1 MIIQPGN
8 GFTIWLTGM
17 QGAGK
22 RTLARALTERLRRLE
37 RPVEFFEGPE
47 WEQFIGPGP
56 GETLEERN
64 ALIRR
69 AGFVA
74 KAITRAG
81 GFAIVAQVSPT
92 RDLRDALRKEIGR
105 FLEVYVDCSF
115 QTLLDRDASG
125 QYKRAIRGEIPNFI
139 GVTDPYEPPANPHVR
154 YDSSQMS
161 VEEGVGL
168 VLAALAY
175 EGALS
180 ETEAGLAAGA
190 SKAEKPAR
198 SRKVPPSIL
207 FTAEMLKLPEGQ
219 TRMDSFPA
227 PAPRGRPERAT
238 TRSRGGRGGA
248 KGTAARPAEAPAAPA
263 KKSEPVKASRKP
275 AAAPAPASKT
285 AAGKK
290 SVAAQPRAAKPA
302 AARKAAVKPAAAR
315 PAASK
320 KADPKK
326 ADPKKAVPKKAV
338 PKKAAGKPAAKKVDA
353 KKVAAKKVAAKK
365 APAKQVA
372 PAKKPAAARKPAAR
386 KVTPA
391 KKAPPARKPAAVRKP
406 ASAKKPVAKVA
417 AARKPAPAKAS
428 DRNGVASRRGQNAKS
443 SVKAVP
449 KAAARTVRASGR
461 AQR

>member
-22 RTLARALTERLRRLE
+22 RTLARALAERLRRLE

-92 RDLRDALRKEIGR
+92 RELRDALRKEIGR

-115 QTLLDRDASG
+115 QTLLDRDSSG
-125 QYKRAIRGEIPNFI
+125 QYKRAILGEIPNFI

-180 ETEAGLAAGA
+180 EAEAGLAAGA
-190 SKAEKPAR
+190 SKGEKPAR
-198 SRKVPPSIL
+198 SRKVPASIL

-227 PAPRGRPERAT
+227 PAPRGRPEKAPSSRS
-238 TRSRGGRGGA
+238 RSRGTR
-248 KGTAARPAEAPAAPA
+248 TAAPKPAQAPAAAAPKAEPA
-263 KKSEPVKASRKP
+263 K
-275 AAAPAPASKT
+275 
-285 AAGKK
+285 
-290 SVAAQPRAAKPA
+290 A
-302 AARKAAVKPAAAR
+302 AARKAAAPA
-315 PAASK
+315 K
-320 KADPKK
+320 KTA
-326 ADPKKAVPKKAV
+326 
-338 PKKAAGKPAAKKVDA
+338 AAKKPVDA
-353 KKVAAKKVAAKK
+353 KAAVAARK
-365 APAKQVA
+365 PA
-372 PAKKPAAARKPAAR
+372 PAKKPAAAKKP
-386 KVTPA
+386 TPA
-391 KKAPPARKPAAVRKP
+391 KKPALAKKPAAAAKKKP
-406 ASAKKPVAKVA
+406 ASAKKPVPAKKPVTA
-417 AARKPAPAKAS
+417 QKPAPPAKKPAARKPVAAKAPA
-428 DRNGVASRRGQNAKS
+428 RNAVASRRVGKS
-443 SVKAVP
+443 PVKTVS
-449 KAAARTVRASGR
+449 KAAARTVRANGKAR
-461 AQR
+461 R